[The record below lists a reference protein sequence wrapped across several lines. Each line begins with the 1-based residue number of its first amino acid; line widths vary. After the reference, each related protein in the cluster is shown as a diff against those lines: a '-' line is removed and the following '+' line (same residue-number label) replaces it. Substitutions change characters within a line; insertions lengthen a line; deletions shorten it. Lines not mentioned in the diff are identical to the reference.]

1 MKAPQNLSLIFS
13 ICAFTSI
20 ALADVLEPPAPLIRN
35 SDRSLTN
42 EEIFNAFHSFM
53 PDFMPENGPRFRQ
66 PTRPPLLPSAAIF
79 PLEFRTIEG
88 TNNNLSNPTLGSAN
102 MPFLRTTTNAYGDGL
117 DTPAGAGQRGTRE
130 ISNVI
135 DAQTTSV
142 LVATTAYWWAW
153 GQFID
158 HDMSLTPIAVPTEVF
173 NIPVPA
179 CDPQFD
185 PNCTGTATIS
195 FSRSAFIHD
204 VNNVRQQVNVNTQ
217 WMDASQVYGSDTARA
232 QELRALDGTGH
243 LKVSTGTLLPFNVNG
258 FPNQPNNSS
267 SFFLAGDVRA
277 NENSPLTALQTLFM
291 REHNFWAD
299 QFSSGDPTLDD
310 DGIYFRARAVVCA
323 EIQKITYQE
332 FLPGLLGRTT
342 LPPYPGYNESVDP
355 SIANVFATASFRF
368 GHSLLTST
376 ISRLDANNQSI
387 GDLLLDQA
395 FFRPTQITSVGVEP
409 YLRGL
414 ALQEVEKVDG
424 LIVDAVRNFSPGT
437 ARGFDL
443 PALNMQRGRDHGL
456 PRFNQVRLDYGL
468 PAFTSFSQ
476 ITSDT
481 AMQAKLASAYATVD
495 DIDAWVGMIVEDH
508 GTRVFPL
515 MGSTAVT
522 VLTDQFERL
531 RDGDRFWYEAYLDP
545 ATLATVQNTTLAD
558 IIRRNTTITTEIQDD
573 VFELPPPTATPTPT
587 PTPSASPTPTATPSP
602 TRTPRPSPTPSSTP
616 TPTATATAT
625 FTPTATSTPT
635 ATRTPRPSPTPTATA
650 TSTPT
655 PTPTGITLTADGR
668 KDHGHNTVDLS
679 WEGATNVNI
688 RRNGSGVIATVPNG
702 NSYTDSTGT
711 RGPARFT
718 YRVCEVGTQT
728 CSNAVTVTF

>member
-1 MKAPQNLSLIFS
+1 MKAPQNLWLIVA
-13 ICAFTSI
+13 ICALTSS
-20 ALADVLEPPAPLIRN
+20 ALAGLFDPPAPLIQN
-35 SDRSLTN
+35 ADRSLTN

-53 PDFMPENGPRFRQ
+53 PDFMPENGSRSRQ

-79 PLEFRTIEG
+79 PLEFRTIDG

-130 ISNVI
+130 ISNLI

-142 LVATTAYWWAW
+142 PIATTAYWWAW

-158 HDMSLTPIAVPTEVF
+158 HDMTLAPIAVPTETF

-204 VNNVRQQVNVNTQ
+204 VNSVRQQVNVNTH
-217 WMDASQVYGSDTARA
+217 WMDASQVYGSDIARA

-243 LKVSTGTLLPFNVNG
+243 LKVSTGTFLPFNVNG

-323 EIQKITYQE
+323 EIQKITYQD
-332 FLPGLLGRTT
+332 FLPGLIRRTT
-342 LPPYPGYNESVDP
+342 LPPYPGYNENVDP
-355 SIANVFATASFRF
+355 SIANVFAAASFRF

-376 ISRLDANNQSI
+376 ISRLDSNNQSI
-387 GDLLLDQA
+387 GDLLLDRA
-395 FFRPTQITSVGVEP
+395 FFQPTQITSVGVEP

-414 ALQEVEKVDG
+414 ALQQVEKVDG
-424 LIVDAVRNFSPGT
+424 LIVDGVRNFSPGT

-481 AMQAKLASAYATVD
+481 TMQAKLASAYATVN
-495 DIDAWVGMIVEDH
+495 DIDAWVGMLVEDH
-508 GTRVFPL
+508 GPGVFPL
-515 MGSTAVT
+515 LGGTLIAI
-522 VLTDQFERL
+522 LTDQFERL

-558 IIRRNTTITTEIQDD
+558 IIRRNTTITTEIQND

-587 PTPSASPTPTATPSP
+587 PTPSPSP
-602 TRTPRPSPTPSSTP
+602 TP

-625 FTPTATSTPT
+625 FTPTATPTPT

-650 TSTPT
+650 TATATFTPTPTPTSTSTPT
-655 PTPTGITLTADGR
+655 ATPTGITLTAVGR
-668 KDHGHNTVDLS
+668 KDHGQNTVDLS
-679 WEGATNVNI
+679 WEGATNVDV
-688 RRNGSGVIATVPNG
+688 RRKGSGVIATVPNG

-711 RGPARFT
+711 RGPASFT
-718 YRVCEVGTQT
+718 YRVCTAGTQT